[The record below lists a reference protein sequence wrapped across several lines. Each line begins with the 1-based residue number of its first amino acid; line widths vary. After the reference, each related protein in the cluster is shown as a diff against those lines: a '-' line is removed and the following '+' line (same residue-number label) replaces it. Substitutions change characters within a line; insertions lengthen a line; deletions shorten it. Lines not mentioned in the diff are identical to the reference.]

1 MQGEPQDEWEVH
13 SVTVTPELSGERLDV
28 AATALLSQFSRA
40 LVQRWIDADELT
52 LNEHPVKAKSKVR
65 VGDLIA
71 VKAKKLTLDHE
82 PEAIPLDIE
91 WEDEELLIVNKPA
104 GLVVHPGAGQA
115 SGTLMNGLLHYV
127 PEASQLPRAGIVHR
141 LDKDTSGL
149 LIVAKT
155 AQTQLALIRKLA
167 KRLIKREYRALV
179 VGRPAPHGTVEAA
192 IGRHPTHR
200 TKMAVV
206 DGGRFAVTHFERLHA
221 WEKISLLACRLE
233 TGRTHQIR
241 VHMQHIGHPILGD
254 TTYMGRRATK
264 AREAGWI
271 DRQALHARRLTFD
284 HPVTNKKIV
293 VEAAMPDDM
302 SSVIDRLRISESP

>member
-1 MQGEPQDEWEVH
+1 MENEWEVH

-52 LNEHPVKAKSKVR
+52 LNERPVRAKSKVR

-82 PEAIPLDIE
+82 PEAIPLQVE

-115 SGTLMNGLLHYV
+115 SGTLMNGLLHYI

-141 LDKDTSGL
+141 LDKNTSGL

-167 KRLIKREYRALV
+167 KRVIKREYRALV
-179 VGRPAPHGTVEAA
+179 IGRPASHGTVEAA
-192 IGRHPTHR
+192 IGRHPVHR

-221 WEKISLLACRLE
+221 WERISLLACRLE

-241 VHMQHIGHPILGD
+241 VHMQHLGHPILGD
-254 TTYMGRRATK
+254 TTYMGRRAVK
-264 AREAGWI
+264 ASETSWI

-284 HPVTNKKIV
+284 HPVTNKTIV

-302 SSVIDRLRISESP
+302 SSVIDRLRVSESS

>member
-1 MQGEPQDEWEVH
+1 MKDEWEVY
-13 SVTVTPELSGERLDV
+13 SVAVTPELSGERLDL

-40 LVQRWIDADELT
+40 LVQRWIDAGELT
-52 LNEHPVKAKSKVR
+52 LNERPVKAKSKVR

-71 VKAKKLTLDHE
+71 VKAKKLSLDHE
-82 PEAIPLDIE
+82 PEAIPLEIE

-104 GLVVHPGAGQA
+104 GLVVHPGAGQR
-115 SGTLMNGLLHYV
+115 SGTLMNGLLHHI
-127 PEASQLPRAGIVHR
+127 PEAAQLPRAGIVHR

-167 KRLIKREYRALV
+167 KRVIKREYRALV
-179 VGRPAPHGTVEAA
+179 VGRPAPRGTVEAA
-192 IGRHPTHR
+192 IGRHPVHR

-206 DGGRFAVTHFERLHA
+206 DGGRFAVTHFERLHS
-221 WEKISLLACRLE
+221 WERISLLACRLE

-241 VHMQHIGHPILGD
+241 VHMQHLGHPILGD
-254 TTYMGRRATK
+254 TTYMGRRAVK
-264 AREAGWI
+264 ASETSWI

-284 HPVTNKKIV
+284 HPLTNKKIV

-302 SSVIDRLRISESP
+302 SSVIDRLRVSESS

>member
-1 MQGEPQDEWEVH
+1 
-13 SVTVTPELSGERLDV
+13 
-28 AATALLSQFSRA
+28 
-40 LVQRWIDADELT
+40 I
-52 LNEHPVKAKSKVR
+52 
-65 VGDLIA
+65 
-71 VKAKKLTLDHE
+71 
-82 PEAIPLDIE
+82 
-91 WEDEELLIVNKPA
+91 
-104 GLVVHPGAGQA
+104 
-115 SGTLMNGLLHYV
+115 

-167 KRLIKREYRALV
+167 KRVIKREYRALV
-179 VGRPAPHGTVEAA
+179 VGRPAPRGTVEAA
-192 IGRHPTHR
+192 IGRHPVHR

-221 WEKISLLACRLE
+221 WERISLLACRLE

-241 VHMQHIGHPILGD
+241 VHMQHLGHPILGD
-254 TTYMGRRATK
+254 TTYMVRRAVK
-264 AREAGWI
+264 ASETSWI

-284 HPVTNKKIV
+284 HPLTNKKIV

-302 SSVIDRLRISESP
+302 SSVIDRLRVSESS

>member
-1 MQGEPQDEWEVH
+1 
-13 SVTVTPELSGERLDV
+13 
-28 AATALLSQFSRA
+28 
-40 LVQRWIDADELT
+40 
-52 LNEHPVKAKSKVR
+52 

-82 PEAIPLDIE
+82 PEAIPLQVE

-104 GLVVHPGAGQA
+104 GLVVHPGAGQP
-115 SGTLMNGLLHYV
+115 SGTLMNGLLHHI

-167 KRLIKREYRALV
+167 KRVIKREYRALV
-179 VGRPAPHGTVEAA
+179 IGRPAPHGTVEAA
-192 IGRHPTHR
+192 IGRHPVHR

-221 WEKISLLACRLE
+221 WERISLLACRLE

-241 VHMQHIGHPILGD
+241 VHMQHLGHPILGD
-254 TTYMGRRATK
+254 TTYMSRRAVK
-264 AREAGWI
+264 ASETSWI

-284 HPVTNKKIV
+284 HPVTNKTIV

-302 SSVIDRLRISESP
+302 SSVIDRLRVSESS

>member
-1 MQGEPQDEWEVH
+1 
-13 SVTVTPELSGERLDV
+13 
-28 AATALLSQFSRA
+28 
-40 LVQRWIDADELT
+40 VQRWIDADELT
-52 LNEHPVKAKSKVR
+52 LNERPVRAKSKVR

-82 PEAIPLDIE
+82 PEAIPLQVE

-115 SGTLMNGLLHYV
+115 SGTLMNGLLHYI

-167 KRLIKREYRALV
+167 RRVIKREYRALV
-179 VGRPAPHGTVEAA
+179 IGRPAPHGTVEAA
-192 IGRHPTHR
+192 IGRHPVHR

-221 WEKISLLACRLE
+221 WERISLLACRLE

-241 VHMQHIGHPILGD
+241 VHMQHLGHPILGD
-254 TTYMGRRATK
+254 TTYMGRRAVK
-264 AREAGWI
+264 ASETSWI

-302 SSVIDRLRISESP
+302 SSVIDRLRVSESS

>member
-1 MQGEPQDEWEVH
+1 MENEWEVH

-52 LNEHPVKAKSKVR
+52 LNERPVKAKSKVR

-82 PEAIPLDIE
+82 PEAIPLQVE

-115 SGTLMNGLLHYV
+115 SGTLMNGLLHYI

-167 KRLIKREYRALV
+167 KRVIKREYRALV
-179 VGRPAPHGTVEAA
+179 IGRPAPHGTVAAA
-192 IGRHPTHR
+192 IGRHPVHR
-200 TKMAVV
+200 TRMAVV
-206 DGGRFAVTHFERLHA
+206 DGGRFAVTHFERVHA
-221 WEKISLLACRLE
+221 WERISLLACRLE

-241 VHMQHIGHPILGD
+241 VHMQHLGHPILGD
-254 TTYMGRRATK
+254 TTYMGRRAVK
-264 AREAGWI
+264 ASETSWI

-284 HPVTNKKIV
+284 HPVTNERIV

-302 SSVIDRLRISESP
+302 SSVIDRLRVSESS

>member
-1 MQGEPQDEWEVH
+1 M
-13 SVTVTPELSGERLDV
+13 TPELSGERLDV

-52 LNEHPVKAKSKVR
+52 LNERPVKAKSKVR

-82 PEAIPLDIE
+82 PEAIPLQVE

-115 SGTLMNGLLHYV
+115 SGTLMNGLLHYI

-167 KRLIKREYRALV
+167 KRVIKREYRALV
-179 VGRPAPHGTVEAA
+179 IGRPAPHGTVAAA
-192 IGRHPTHR
+192 IGRHPVHR
-200 TKMAVV
+200 TRMAVV
-206 DGGRFAVTHFERLHA
+206 DGGRFAVTHFERVHA
-221 WEKISLLACRLE
+221 WERISLLACRLE

-241 VHMQHIGHPILGD
+241 VHMQHLGHPILGD
-254 TTYMGRRATK
+254 TTYMGRRAVK
-264 AREAGWI
+264 ASETSWI

-284 HPVTNKKIV
+284 HPVTNERIV

-302 SSVIDRLRISESP
+302 SSVIDRLRVSESS

>member
-1 MQGEPQDEWEVH
+1 M
-13 SVTVTPELSGERLDV
+13 TPELSGERLDV

-40 LVQRWIDADELT
+40 LVQRWIDANELT
-52 LNEHPVKAKSKVR
+52 LNGRPVKAKLKVR
-65 VGDLIA
+65 VGDLIV

-82 PEAIPLDIE
+82 PEAIPLEIE

-115 SGTLMNGLLHYV
+115 SGTLMNGLLHYI

-167 KRLIKREYRALV
+167 RRVIKREYRALV
-179 VGRPAPHGTVEAA
+179 VGRPAPRGTVEAA
-192 IGRHPTHR
+192 IGRHPVHR

-221 WEKISLLACRLE
+221 WESVSLLACRLE

-241 VHMQHIGHPILGD
+241 VHMQHLGHPILGD
-254 TTYMGRRATK
+254 TTYMGRRATR
-264 AREAGWI
+264 ASETSWI

-284 HPVTNKKIV
+284 HPVTNKNIV
-293 VEAAMPDDM
+293 VEAAVPDDM
-302 SSVIDRLRISESP
+302 SRVIDRLHGSEAL

>member
-1 MQGEPQDEWEVH
+1 MENEWEVH

-52 LNEHPVKAKSKVR
+52 LNERPVRAKSKVR

-82 PEAIPLDIE
+82 PEAIPLQVE
-91 WEDEELLIVNKPA
+91 WEDEELLIVNKPS

-115 SGTLMNGLLHYV
+115 SGTLMNGLLHYI

-167 KRLIKREYRALV
+167 KRVIKREYRALV
-179 VGRPAPHGTVEAA
+179 IGRPAPHGTVAA
-192 IGRHPTHR
+192 TIGRHPVHR

-221 WEKISLLACRLE
+221 WERISLLACRLE

-241 VHMQHIGHPILGD
+241 VQMQHLGHPILGD
-254 TTYMGRRATK
+254 TTYMGRRAVK
-264 AREAGWI
+264 ASETSWI

-302 SSVIDRLRISESP
+302 SSVIDRLRVSESS

>member
-1 MQGEPQDEWEVH
+1 MENEWEVH

-52 LNEHPVKAKSKVR
+52 LNERPGKAKSKVR

-82 PEAIPLDIE
+82 PEAIPLQVE

-115 SGTLMNGLLHYV
+115 SGTLMNGLLHYI

-167 KRLIKREYRALV
+167 KRVIKREYRALV
-179 VGRPAPHGTVEAA
+179 IGRPAPHGTVAAA
-192 IGRHPTHR
+192 IGRHPVHR
-200 TKMAVV
+200 TRMAVV
-206 DGGRFAVTHFERLHA
+206 DGGRFAVTHFERVHA
-221 WEKISLLACRLE
+221 WERISLLACRLE

-241 VHMQHIGHPILGD
+241 VHMQHLGHPILGD
-254 TTYMGRRATK
+254 TTYMGRRAVK
-264 AREAGWI
+264 ASETSWI

-284 HPVTNKKIV
+284 HPVTNERIV

-302 SSVIDRLRISESP
+302 SSVIDRLRVSESS

>member
-1 MQGEPQDEWEVH
+1 MENEWEVH

-52 LNEHPVKAKSKVR
+52 LNERPVKAKSKVR

-82 PEAIPLDIE
+82 PEAIPLQVE

-115 SGTLMNGLLHYV
+115 SGTLMNGLLHHI
-127 PEASQLPRAGIVHR
+127 PGASQLPRAGIVHR
-141 LDKDTSGL
+141 LDKNTSGL

-167 KRLIKREYRALV
+167 KRVIKREYRALV
-179 VGRPAPHGTVEAA
+179 IGRPAPHGTVAAA
-192 IGRHPTHR
+192 IGRHPVHR

-221 WEKISLLACRLE
+221 WERISLLACRLE

-241 VHMQHIGHPILGD
+241 VHMQHLGHPILGD
-254 TTYMGRRATK
+254 TTYMGRRAVK
-264 AREAGWI
+264 ASETSWI

-284 HPVTNKKIV
+284 HPVTNKTIV

-302 SSVIDRLRISESP
+302 SSVIDRLRVSESS

>member
-1 MQGEPQDEWEVH
+1 MENEWEVH

-52 LNEHPVKAKSKVR
+52 LNERPVKAKSKVR

-82 PEAIPLDIE
+82 PEAIPLQVE

-115 SGTLMNGLLHYV
+115 SGTLMNGLLHYI

-167 KRLIKREYRALV
+167 KRVIKREYRALV
-179 VGRPAPHGTVEAA
+179 IGRTAPHGTVAAA
-192 IGRHPTHR
+192 IGRHPVHR
-200 TKMAVV
+200 TRMAVV
-206 DGGRFAVTHFERLHA
+206 DGGRFAVTHFERVHA
-221 WEKISLLACRLE
+221 WERISLLACRLE

-241 VHMQHIGHPILGD
+241 VHMQHLGHPILGD
-254 TTYMGRRATK
+254 TTYMGRRALK
-264 AREAGWI
+264 ASETSWI

-284 HPVTNKKIV
+284 HPVTNERIV

-302 SSVIDRLRISESP
+302 SSVIDRLRVSESS

>member
-1 MQGEPQDEWEVH
+1 MENEWEIH
-13 SVTVTPELSGERLDV
+13 SVTVTPQLSGERLDV

-52 LNEHPVKAKSKVR
+52 LNERPVRAKSKVR

-82 PEAIPLDIE
+82 PEAIPLQVE

-115 SGTLMNGLLHYV
+115 SGTLMNGLLHYI
-127 PEASQLPRAGIVHR
+127 PGASQLPRAGIVHR
-141 LDKDTSGL
+141 LDKNTSGL

-167 KRLIKREYRALV
+167 KRVIKREYRALV
-179 VGRPAPHGTVEAA
+179 VGRPAPRGTVEAA
-192 IGRHPTHR
+192 IGRHPVHR

-221 WEKISLLACRLE
+221 WERISLLACRLE

-241 VHMQHIGHPILGD
+241 VHMQHLGHPILGD
-254 TTYMGRRATK
+254 TTYMGRRAVK
-264 AREAGWI
+264 ASETSWI

-284 HPVTNKKIV
+284 HPVTNKTIV

-302 SSVIDRLRISESP
+302 SSVIDRLRVSESS

>member
-1 MQGEPQDEWEVH
+1 MEDEWEVH
-13 SVTVTPELSGERLDV
+13 SVKVTPELSGERLDV
-28 AATALLSQFSRA
+28 AAASLLSQFSRA
-40 LVQRWIDADELT
+40 LVQRWIDSDELT
-52 LNEHPVKAKSKVR
+52 LNEHPAKAKSKVR

-82 PEAIPLDIE
+82 PEAIPLKIE

-104 GLVVHPGAGQA
+104 GLVVHPGAGQVA
-115 SGTLMNGLLHYV
+115 GTLMNGLLHYL

-167 KRLIKREYRALV
+167 KRAIKREYRALV
-179 VGRPAPHGTVEAA
+179 VGRPAAHGTVEAP
-192 IGRHPTHR
+192 IGRHPVHR

-206 DGGRFAVTHFERLHA
+206 DGGRVAVTHFERIHA
-221 WEKISLLACRLE
+221 WERISLLACQRE

-241 VHMQHIGHPILGD
+241 VHMQHLGHPILGD
-254 TTYMGRRATK
+254 ATYMGRRATK
-264 AREAGWI
+264 ASESGWI

-284 HPVTNKKIV
+284 HPVTKKKIV
-293 VEAAMPDDM
+293 IEAAIPDDM
-302 SSVIDRLRISESP
+302 KSVIDRLRALESL